1 MHVKNVHDVAC
12 VDHRVHVI
20 RHAMIASSSQLSV
33 THGRYRHNIF
43 HDKPIHVSDARYVI
57 FGPSISYRN
66 FDASYILYYKSGK
79 VVASYVGS
87 KRIRHPS
94 ARIVRL
100 EFRCQR
106 FM

>member
-33 THGRYRHNIF
+33 THGRYRRNIF

-66 FDASYILYYKSGK
+66 FDASYILYYKCLLY
-79 VVASYVGS
+79 SYVGS
-87 KRIRHPS
+87 KRIRDPS
-94 ARIVRL
+94 VRMVRL

>member
-1 MHVKNVHDVAC
+1 VHVKNVHDVAC

-33 THGRYRHNIF
+33 THGRYRRNIF

-66 FDASYILYYKSGK
+66 FDASYILYYKCLLY
-79 VVASYVGS
+79 SYVGS
-87 KRIRHPS
+87 KRIRDPS
-94 ARIVRL
+94 VRMVRL